1 MIMTVYCNICTGIRE
16 QVSDMKTEHMITC
29 ISKDEEIERLKITHQ
44 DELSS
49 LNMSLQELLN
59 GKLSDMYSSN
69 IIRWQALYN

>member
-1 MIMTVYCNICTGIRE
+1 MTVYCNIWTGVRE

-29 ISKDEEIERLKITHQ
+29 ISKDEEIERLKLTHQ

-59 GKLSDMYSSN
+59 GMLSDM
-69 IIRWQALYN
+69 QDKT

>member
-1 MIMTVYCNICTGIRE
+1 MMTGIRE

-29 ISKDEEIERLKITHQ
+29 ISKDEEIERLKFTHQ

-59 GKLSDMYSSN
+59 GKLQTEEFAGFLMMKM
-69 IIRWQALYN
+69 L